1 MTASKSIEERQE
13 SLRRWIP
20 TGGQNDTSQGVNHI
34 AVFSKD
40 LEATAAFYNDVL
52 GMPVVQVT
60 SNRDVEEST
69 HMNVSIG
76 GGVRLS
82 FFDFPHVPRL
92 QKPSPEGVGGV
103 MHIAIGMTAGQ
114 KSDAVRSLTEHT
126 IEFRDIGGSL
136 YFKDPNGLTI
146 EIMPLD

>member
-1 MTASKSIEERQE
+1 MTSSTSKSLEERQE
-13 SLRRWIP
+13 SLRHWIP
-20 TGGQNDTSQGVNHI
+20 ENGKTEASKGVNHI

-40 LEATAAFYNDVL
+40 LEATAAFYTDVL

-82 FFDFPHVPRL
+82 FLDFPPCAPAAEPGTGRRWWRHAHRHRNDAR
-92 QKPSPEGVGGV
+92 PEGG
-103 MHIAIGMTAGQ
+103 
-114 KSDAVRSLTEHT
+114 
-126 IEFRDIGGSL
+126 RD
-136 YFKDPNGLTI
+136 T
-146 EIMPLD
+146 